1 MNKSLKIIVC
11 LSRVTLIWAS
21 LPVSSPSV
29 SSYSIFVMVPL
40 LFLFFL
46 IYFFYVMLIYEIVF
60 LISLYIILQFLIQT
74 SISHEF
80 PIC

>member
-40 LFLFFL
+40 LFLFFFN
-46 IYFFYVMLIYEIVF
+46 FFYVMLIYEIVF
-60 LISLYIILQFLIQT
+60 FITLYIILQFLIQT
-74 SISHEF
+74 SIRHEF
-80 PIC
+80 PTC